1 MTKDM
6 SRKKSA
12 PESRPHSDEDK
23 GRKQQGGQMGS
34 GGKQQQQ
41 QSPGSQRQPG
51 GGNSDDT
58 QENIRESEREDN
70 RGGRNPQVDVER
82 E

>member
-1 MTKDM
+1 MTSKKHESETM
-6 SRKKSA
+6 SR
-12 PESRPHSDEDK
+12 SDEAK
-23 GRKQQGGQMGS
+23 GRKHQGGPSGS

-51 GGNSDDT
+51 GGNSDDV
-58 QENIRESEREDN
+58 QEDIRENENEGD

>member
-1 MTKDM
+1 MTSEKSRKDESESM
-6 SRKKSA
+6 SRG
-12 PESRPHSDEDK
+12 EQDK
-23 GRKQQGGQMGS
+23 RRKQQGGQSGS

-41 QSPGSQRQPG
+41 QSPGSQQQPG
-51 GGNSDDT
+51 GGNSDNV
-58 QENIRESEREDN
+58 QEDIRENEDEGR

>member
-1 MTKDM
+1 MTKDTSRKDEPESM
-6 SRKKSA
+6 SR
-12 PESRPHSDEDK
+12 SDQDK
-23 GRKQQGGQMGS
+23 GRKQQGGQSGS

-41 QSPGSQRQPG
+41 QNPGSQRQPG

-58 QENIRESEREDN
+58 RENVRDRDVEGN

>member
-1 MTKDM
+1 MTKDTSKKEDM
-6 SRKKSA
+6 SRSDQGKS
-12 PESRPHSDEDK
+12 
-23 GRKQQGGQMGS
+23 RKQQGGQSGS
-34 GGKQQQQ
+34 GGKQQQ

-51 GGNSDDT
+51 GGNSDDI
-58 QENIRESEREDN
+58 QENIRENESEDP

>member
-1 MTKDM
+1 MTKDTSKKHESESM
-6 SRKKSA
+6 SRPDRAK
-12 PESRPHSDEDK
+12 PH
-23 GRKQQGGQMGS
+23 KQQGGQAGS
-34 GGKQQQQ
+34 GTRQPQQ

-51 GGNSDDT
+51 GGNSDDI
-58 QENIRESEREDN
+58 QENIRENESEGN

>member
-1 MTKDM
+1 MTSKKHESESM
-6 SRKKSA
+6 SRGDQAKV
-12 PESRPHSDEDK
+12 
-23 GRKQQGGQMGS
+23 RKQQGGQSGS

-41 QSPGSQRQPG
+41 HSPDSQRQPG
-51 GGNSDDT
+51 GGNSDDV
-58 QENIRESEREDN
+58 QEDIRENEDEGH

>member
-1 MTKDM
+1 MTKDT
-6 SRKKSA
+6 SKKHES
-12 PESRPHSDEDK
+12 ESTSRPDQAKAH
-23 GRKQQGGQMGS
+23 KQQGGQAGS
-34 GGKQQQQ
+34 GTRKQQQ

-51 GGNSDDT
+51 GGNSDDI
-58 QENIRESEREDN
+58 QENIRENESEGN